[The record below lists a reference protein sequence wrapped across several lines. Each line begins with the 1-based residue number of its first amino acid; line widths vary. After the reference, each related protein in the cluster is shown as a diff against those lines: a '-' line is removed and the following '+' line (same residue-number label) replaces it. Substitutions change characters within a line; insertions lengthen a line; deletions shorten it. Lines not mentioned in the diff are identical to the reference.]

1 VGWKR
6 KWATVSD
13 AREAAR
19 RRLPRVVFD
28 FIDGAAGAETAATR
42 NVADLDAV
50 RLAPR
55 VLVDVHEANLAV
67 SFLGERLRAPFGIAP
82 MGMCDLA
89 WPGTDRAFA
98 AEAVRAGVPICVS
111 TATSTP
117 LERMIELAGGNAWFQ
132 LYVTGSTEIAE
143 SFADRAGRSGYK
155 VLILT
160 VDVPKL
166 GKRPRD
172 IRNGF
177 TTPFRIGGRQ
187 FLDFAFHPRWSIS
200 TLAAGIPRMA
210 NYDSATG
217 AAGYDRTASRVGAN
231 WNYVERLR
239 DRWKGKLVV
248 KGVVSPDDAVRLKGL
263 GVDAVYVSNHGGRQL
278 DGAPSTIEALARVR
292 LAVGPG
298 YPLLFDGG
306 VRSGEH
312 IVKAYANGADF
323 VLLGR
328 PYLYASAGAAPAGVS
343 ALTDML
349 KEDITIALAQIGRNE
364 MTGLDASV
372 LWRGRSDAERIG

>member
-1 VGWKR
+1 VGWTG
-6 KWATVSD
+6 KWATIAD
-13 AREAAR
+13 ARVAAQ

-28 FIDGAAGAETAATR
+28 FIDGAAGAESAANR
-42 NVADLDAV
+42 NVVDLDAV

-55 VLVDVHEANLAV
+55 VLVDVPQADLSV
-67 SFLGERLRAPFGIAP
+67 SFLGERLPAPFGIAP

-117 LERMIELAGGNAWFQ
+117 LERMIELAEGYAWFQ
-132 LYVTGSTEIAE
+132 LYVTGSIETAE
-143 SFADRAGRSGYK
+143 SFADRAARSGYK
-155 VLILT
+155 MLILT

-172 IRNGF
+172 VRNGF

-187 FLDFAFHPRWSIS
+187 LLDFTRHPRWSLT
-200 TLAAGIPRMA
+200 TLAAGVPRMA
-210 NYDSATG
+210 NYDSGTG
-217 AAGYDRTASRVGAN
+217 AAGYDRTAPRVGAN
-231 WNYVERLR
+231 WAYLERLR

-248 KGVVSPDDAVRLKGL
+248 KGVVSSDDAVRLKGL

-278 DGAPSTIEALARVR
+278 DSAPSTIDALARMR
-292 LAVGPG
+292 ASVGPD

-312 IVKAYANGADF
+312 IVKAYASGASF

-328 PYLYASAGAAPAGVS
+328 PFLYASAGAGVAGVS

-349 KEDITIALAQIGRNE
+349 KEEIAIVLAQIGRND
-364 MTGLDASV
+364 MAGLDASA
-372 LWRGRSDAERIG
+372 LWSGKAGCSP